1 MNEYTTNQPIG
12 STISNHDITH
22 RLHNGQCL
30 DCPIFSTESNPPNM
44 TGGNSGTLTP
54 LGKALQNKCP
64 RCDMRWII
72 SGYLI
77 NSCSCGNIQ
86 TCPLNNVKN
95 VRKTLH
101 LIKNINEICAVVVPV
116 ITIKKDIGKIL
127 KNSKMPLENG
137 KNETLKNTENY
148 GLDLVGIEDWQL
160 LMRMEENVLVVEKQR
175 KNSLPL
181 TIRIMMEIENE

>member
-72 SGYLI
+72 H
-77 NSCSCGNIQ
+77 N
-86 TCPLNNVKN
+86 CPQYPKLLDAK
-95 VRKTLH
+95 
-101 LIKNINEICAVVVPV
+101 EM
-116 ITIKKDIGKIL
+116 IKKLARGAVLREFAENADYFTSIKQDGEEFNVYISLSKTKI
-127 KNSKMPLENG
+127 NF
-137 KNETLKNTENY
+137 
-148 GLDLVGIEDWQL
+148 
-160 LMRMEENVLVVEKQR
+160 R
-175 KNSLPL
+175 
-181 TIRIMMEIENE
+181 